1 MAIDTSYLYFRAFY
15 GMPASVRDAQGNPV
29 NAVRGVLDSLANL
42 IRQHSPD
49 LLACA
54 WDEDWRPAWR
64 TELIPSYKAHRVAN
78 RDTEGKDS
86 EEVPQELAVQ
96 VPVIKDVLASLGLPV
111 MGVAGY
117 EADDVLASLAAR
129 HEGTTLVV
137 TGDRDLFQ
145 LIDPTTSVVNLA
157 GSGGA
162 SNLVDELEL
171 FDRYQVQ
178 PDRYVDLAVLRGDPS
193 DGLPGVKGVG
203 DKTAARLIAEYDSL
217 EALIA
222 DAIDGSGT
230 LSPALRRNLAA
241 AADYVERARK
251 VVLTVADL
259 QLPAPTVLPVEVD
272 PQLVARWRE
281 DAGLGRSI
289 DRIAVALAQRGE

>member
-162 SNLVDELEL
+162 SNLARAVRPVSGSAGQVRRPGRLARRSLRWPSGRQGRGRQDCRPL
-171 FDRYQVQ
+171 DR
-178 PDRYVDLAVLRGDPS
+178 G
-193 DGLPGVKGVG
+193 
-203 DKTAARLIAEYDSL
+203 I
-217 EALIA
+217 
-222 DAIDGSGT
+222 
-230 LSPALRRNLAA
+230 
-241 AADYVERARK
+241 
-251 VVLTVADL
+251 
-259 QLPAPTVLPVEVD
+259 
-272 PQLVARWRE
+272 
-281 DAGLGRSI
+281 
-289 DRIAVALAQRGE
+289 